1 MYLNAREISV
11 SWKVRGQPRICGRN
25 GKGYTY
31 EFKPADLRVF
41 HEVPAEVKI
50 VHHLIEESKRMA
62 GGRIH
67 AEERNNIRVRKL
79 GGYPDLLKE
88 PLGMVL
94 VLSQPREL
102 GDLQCRPQLDQIL
115 ETSSIGET

>member
-1 MYLNAREISV
+1 MYLSAREISV

-31 EFKPADLRVF
+31 EFQPADLRVF

-62 GGRIH
+62 RGRIY
-67 AEERNNIRVRKL
+67 AEERNNIWVRKS

-94 VLSQPREL
+94 VLPQPREL
-102 GDLQCRPQLDQIL
+102 GNLQYRPQLDQIL
-115 ETSSIGET
+115 EMSSIGET